1 MPHLFGKRIRL
12 RAVEQSDLDI
22 FCRWINDPEITENL
36 LLVYP
41 MSQVEEARWY
51 ENMLQQPPSN
61 HVMVIDIQTEKQ
73 PDSWQAIGNCGFI
86 NFDWRNRSAEIGIMI
101 GEKQFWDQGYG
112 TDATLV
118 LLKHGFETLNLHRIW
133 LQVYSKNKRGIRAY
147 EKAGFVHEGIY
158 RQAHYQH
165 GRYYDVHLMSV
176 LRNEWQTNDQS
187 DRDE

>member
-73 PDSWQAIGNCGFI
+73 PDSWQAIGNCGFM

-101 GEKQFWDQGYG
+101 GEKDQWNKGYG
-112 TDATLV
+112 TEAMRLMCDY
-118 LLKHGFETLNLHRIW
+118 GFNTLNLHRIF
-133 LQVYSKNKRGIRAY
+133 LRVFEGNERGKQAY
-147 EKAGFVHEGIY
+147 KKAGFIHEGTM
-158 RQAHYQH
+158 RQAHFRD
-165 GRYYDVHLMSV
+165 GRYWDVDLMSI
-176 LRNEWQTNDQS
+176 LKTDKK
-187 DRDE
+187 D